1 MFKIVGNSVKFNML
15 VSQGQRWKKSSKG
28 IRLVTS
34 ICLLVRPEN
43 RWRTIC
49 RPLPS
54 SPVLRF
60 SCWAPYRFIFP
71 QEKLA
76 FFYCFTFSAE
86 DRPGE
91 NLKDQWHENT
101 IDGNQWRKNMSRL
114 QRTREVQTLRVRRRW
129 CIGDIINLFDLWG
142 LWGHPYLL
150 DNRFWE

>member
-1 MFKIVGNSVKFNML
+1 MFKIVGNSVKFNMW

-86 DRPGE
+86 DLEKIWKTSGIAAS
-91 NLKDQWHENT
+91 W
-101 IDGNQWRKNMSRL
+101 IDHGWKPMEEKHVKITTDKGGADIKSEKETVYRGYNQFIRF
-114 QRTREVQTLRVRRRW
+114 VRI
-129 CIGDIINLFDLWG
+129 IGTS
-142 LWGHPYLL
+142 LL
-150 DNRFWE
+150 IGQ